1 MHVRSRLLLHA
12 VSFHTG
18 KIRKA
23 KNRFSNNSFRRCTST
38 HAWTTT
44 YFRATEA
51 SFRSHHILHVALASQ
66 SGQLKKKLKRL
77 MNKYIKLWNVGV
89 LATCTISDPFHRK
102 PEHRHPGLLM
112 PCGLGLVHTDTK
124 WEFTRQWHVFQ
135 LTRVPRYFVP
145 PESGQKFGGDSHLC
159 CLAFPQL
166 VSWMGWVRYFLH
178 R

>member
-66 SGQLKKKLKRL
+66 SGHVWTVEKETKEVDEQIHQIMKCRHSCNLYHLRSIPQKTRTLTPRPPDALRARASSHWHKVGIHSAMARLPTDQGAQVVRSAWKRSEVWRRQPL
-77 MNKYIKLWNVGV
+77 MLLSLPSV
-89 LATCTISDPFHRK
+89 
-102 PEHRHPGLLM
+102 GLLN
-112 PCGLGLVHTDTK
+112 GLG
-124 WEFTRQWHVFQ
+124 
-135 LTRVPRYFVP
+135 
-145 PESGQKFGGDSHLC
+145 
-159 CLAFPQL
+159 
-166 VSWMGWVRYFLH
+166 
-178 R
+178 